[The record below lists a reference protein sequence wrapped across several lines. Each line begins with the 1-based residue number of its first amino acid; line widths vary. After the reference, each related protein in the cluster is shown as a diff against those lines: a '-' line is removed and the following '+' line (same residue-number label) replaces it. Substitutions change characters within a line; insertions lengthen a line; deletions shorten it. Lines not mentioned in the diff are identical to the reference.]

1 MNSLLVHLTKLEKI
15 LIVAITILLLFV
27 SSHFI
32 MEHDLLKEQN
42 QAPAFLDGLEP
53 NPSNSKVQDS
63 IVEASLDKT
72 SNKTDLSTQ
81 ATQAMSQ
88 TIVVDIKGAVTLPG
102 IYKLENDA
110 RVIDA
115 IEKAGGVTPEAELKQ
130 INLAQKLAD
139 EMVIYVPFIGE
150 ETTASSNFTNSGF
163 VYNSSSTGSGVGQ
176 GKISINTATEAELSQ
191 LDGIGSVKAKAI
203 VDYRTKHGGFKSLD
217 ELMNVSGIGEKTFD
231 KIKEKIIL
239 H

>member
-15 LIVAITILLLFV
+15 LIVAIAILLLFV

-32 MEHDLLKEQN
+32 MEHDLFKEQN
-42 QAPAFLDGLEP
+42 QAPAFLEGLEP
-53 NPSNSKVQDS
+53 NPSNSQVQDS
-63 IVEASLDKT
+63 IVEASSDKP
-72 SNKTDLSTQ
+72 SNKTDNS
-81 ATQAMSQ
+81 TQAMSQ
-88 TIVVDIKGAVTLPG
+88 TIVVDIKGAIVHPG

-115 IEKAGGVTPEAELKQ
+115 IEKAGGTTAEAELKQ

-150 ETTASSNFTNSGF
+150 EATASSNFTNHGF
-163 VYNSSSTGSGVGQ
+163 VSNGSSTGSGATQ

-203 VDYRTKHGGFKSLD
+203 VDYRTKYGGFKSLD